1 MLIRKLFRFPW
12 RTRQRIARE
21 VEAEL
26 RFHIEERTARLMATG
41 LSRVDAESRARQEF
55 GDIEEARR
63 YITEVDRQA
72 ETNRRRKDYMGDL
85 WQDITYS
92 VRKLKSAP
100 VFAATVILTLS
111 VGIGGTTTVMNL
123 INATMLRPPQIQ
135 NPDQV
140 AWIVPQH
147 KNGRYEQWSYPDFA
161 DYRDQAK
168 SWTGVVAQ
176 GNIGLTLGGADPIRL
191 QGLAVSGNYFDV
203 LGVRPNPGRGFR
215 ADEDVQGTTAV
226 PVVLGYSF
234 WRRRFNQDSSIVG
247 KTIELNRLSAT
258 VVGIAPDGFT
268 GLRVGEDTDLWFPFA
283 AVPNLRVGR
292 DNLFSWRGSQGYQ
305 AVGRLAPGAEV
316 ESAIA
321 EASVIAPRI
330 WDSTR
335 VERERRTL
343 TVERI
348 RGGLHPA
355 SRAKMGPILSLIM
368 VVPLLVLG
376 VACANVANLFISRA
390 VQRQKE
396 LALRSALGASRG
408 RLVRQLLTECA
419 ILGVLAGAV
428 GLLASYGLTAVIER
442 SAQLP
447 NDVTRL
453 LVPDARV
460 LFITFGI
467 SLAAGAIFG
476 LVPALA
482 ATRTAIA
489 STLKNDGISV
499 QVGRGRHRLRNVF
512 VVSQMALSLTLLITA
527 GLFVGSLQKALRVD
541 MGFSPANVMVA
552 NFELTGQRY
561 DTSRISRFNADLLAE
576 ITGRPGVEAAAVADV
591 IPLSGSSSST
601 SVRREGE
608 ARRDDN
614 QIQGYTA
621 SVTNGYFETLKI
633 NVTRGRTF
641 GATDVA
647 GSPPVAVVNERLAHL
662 LWPGQEPIGKRFMVG
677 DRTTPVEVIGL
688 AKNSK
693 IRTLAESTELPFFW
707 VPDAQD
713 RIGTQ
718 GWIVMRTKSS
728 TAEAVATVRAAFE
741 AIDPTLPINTVEPM
755 EMGVARTV
763 DGQRAGATLLGVFGT
778 LGICLAAFGIF
789 GVIAQGVAARTR
801 EIGIRMSLGARAV
814 DVVRSFVREGL
825 TLTVIGAVVG
835 VGISI
840 ALSKVLASLLFGLT
854 ATDGITFVGATIGLI
869 AIAGL
874 ASFIPAR
881 RAAKV
886 DPLIALRSD

>member
-1 MLIRKLFRFPW
+1 VIKKLFRLPW
-12 RTRQRIARE
+12 RTRQRIERE

-26 RFHIEERTARLMATG
+26 RFHMEERVRVLMNSG
-41 LSRVDAESRARQEF
+41 LTAESAQLRAEKEF
-55 GDIEEARR
+55 GDIEDARR
-63 YITEVDRQA
+63 YMNEIDRQA

-85 WQDITYS
+85 WQDITYA

-123 INATMLRPPQIQ
+123 INATMLRPPQIE

-140 AWIVPQH
+140 AWVVPLH
-147 KNGRYEQWSYPDFA
+147 KNGRFEQWAYPDFA
-161 DYRDQAK
+161 DYRAQSK

-176 GNIGLTLGGADPIRL
+176 GNIGVTLGGAEPIRL

-215 ADEDVQGTTAV
+215 ADEDVQGATAV
-226 PVVLGYSF
+226 PVVLSHPF
-234 WRRRFNQDSSIVG
+234 WRRRFNNDSSIVG
-247 KTIELNRLSAT
+247 KTIEINRLSAT

-268 GLRVGEDTDLWFPFA
+268 GLRVGEDTYLWFPFA
-283 AVPNLRVGR
+283 AVPHLRVGR
-292 DNLFSWRGSQGYQ
+292 DNLFSWRGSQAYTV
-305 AVGRLAPGAEV
+305 VGRFKPDAEV

-321 EASVIAPRI
+321 EASVIATRI
-330 WDSTR
+330 WDSGR
-335 VERERRTL
+335 PENERRGL
-343 TVERI
+343 TVQRI

-355 SRAKMGPILSLIM
+355 SRAKMVPVLSLIM

-390 VQRQKE
+390 VHRQKE

-419 ILGVLAGAV
+419 ILGLLSGAV
-428 GLLASYGLTAVIER
+428 GLLASYGLTAIIEQ

-447 NDVTRL
+447 SDVTRL

-460 LFITFGI
+460 LIITFGI

-482 ATRTAIA
+482 ATRSAIA
-489 STLKNDGISV
+489 ATLKNDGISV

-541 MGFSPANVMVA
+541 MGFDPSRVIVSH
-552 NFELTGQRY
+552 FELTGQRY
-561 DTSRISRFNADLLAE
+561 DTSRISRFNADLLAD
-576 ITGRPGVEAAAVADV
+576 ITARPGVEAAAVADV

-601 SVRREGE
+601 SIRREGE
-608 ARRDDN
+608 PRGNDN
-614 QIQGYTA
+614 QIQSFTA
-621 SVTNGYFETLKI
+621 SVTSGYFETLRI
-633 NVTRGRTF
+633 NITQGRGF
-641 GATDVA
+641 GPTDVA
-647 GSPPVAVVNERLAHL
+647 GSPLVAVINERLASM
-662 LWPGQEPIGKRFMVG
+662 LWPGQNPVGKRFLVG
-677 DRTTPVEVIGL
+677 DRTAPVEVIGV
-688 AKNSK
+688 ARNSK

-707 VPDAQD
+707 APDAQD
-713 RIGTQ
+713 RVGTQ
-718 GWIVMRTKSS
+718 GWLIVRSKAS
-728 TAEAVATVRAAFE
+728 TAEAVATIRAAYA
-741 AIDPTLPINTVEPM
+741 AIDPSLPVEGLEPM

-778 LGICLAAFGIF
+778 LGLVLAGFGIF

-801 EIGIRMSLGARAV
+801 EIGIRMSLGARAA
-814 DVVRSFVREGL
+814 DVVRDFVREGL
-825 TLTVIGAVVG
+825 SLTLIGAVVG
-835 VGISI
+835 VAISL
-840 ALSKVLASLLFGLT
+840 ALSKVLSSLLFGLT
-854 ATDGITFVGATIGLI
+854 ATDGLTFMAATVGLV

-874 ASFIPAR
+874 ASFVPAR